1 MPHITARDGTRLYY
15 EEAGQGTPVVFVHE
29 YAADYRTWEPQM
41 RRFSR
46 SHRCV
51 TYSQRGYPPSDI
63 PDNPDKYSQNC
74 FNDDVIAVMDALKID
89 KAHIVGHSMGSLT
102 ALHVGIRHPQRCIS
116 MTAAGCGYGSSADK
130 KVVEET
136 RAASRETGKMFAST
150 DIKTAAAR
158 YADGP
163 TRQAHKNKDP
173 RGYAEFVRILSEHS
187 AQGHALTMMNLQAKR
202 PTLWDMEADLKNFSV
217 PLLIIV
223 GDEDDWC
230 VDASIFLRRTAPTAG
245 LMIVPRTGPPLPSE
259 EPEKFNAALA
269 ELFADAEAG
278 RWLAHKP
285 LSEPG
290 ESDGPQAQRQDR
302 AGHWRQRRHRQGD
315 RAGHGEGRRR
325 CCHLRTA

>member
-1 MPHITARDGTRLYY
+1 VEGVMPHITARDGTRLYY
-15 EEAGQGTPVVFVHE
+15 EAAGQGTPVVFVHE

-63 PDNPDKYSQNC
+63 PDDPDKYSQDR
-74 FNDDVIAVMDALKID
+74 FSDDVIAVMDALKID

-102 ALHVGIRHPQRCIS
+102 ALHVGIRYPQRCIS

-130 KVVEET
+130 KIVEDT

-173 RGYAEFVRILSEHS
+173 RGFAEFVQILSEHS
-187 AQGHALTMMNLQAKR
+187 AHGHSLTMINLQAKR
-202 PTLWDMEADLKNFSV
+202 PTLWDMEADLKKFSV

-230 VDASIFLRRTAPTAG
+230 VDASIFLRRTVPTAG
-245 LMIVPRTGPPLPSE
+245 LMVVPRTGHTLTSE

-285 LSEPG
+285 
-290 ESDGPQAQRQDR
+290 
-302 AGHWRQRRHRQGD
+302 H
-315 RAGHGEGRRR
+315 
-325 CCHLRTA
+325 